1 MKLNLSGWRK
11 YAHAKD
17 HTVLQHEDGH
27 QIRVMHSALSPKLRG
42 ELAKLPLM
50 EGPDE
55 DDDESKE
62 SVQNQKLHQSKQSL
76 DRPAIRG
83 ELDSEM
89 QAQSEEYETPQMMA
103 GGGEAD
109 SQVDRPPVQINIGQ
123 PPQMNI
129 PEAGMNN
136 VDPGNRPL
144 GANPNDPAVLAA
156 LQKQMAPPPP
166 SPAEMQVQAETQGAP
181 AAPLSTQAKAPQG
194 DMPAPEAQPG
204 IGAPSQAQAATDSLV
219 GANPMAAAQELKRA
233 VWQQQGAESE
243 QAKAEADIQQR
254 QADLEEASLKHYM
267 GTVQSLNSERQALLS
282 DIQAQHIDPSHY
294 WNSKDAGSKVAAG
307 IGLILGGIGAGAT
320 GGPNQALEFLN
331 RNIDRDIQAQMAN
344 LGKKNTLLSANLQ
357 QFDNEKDAIAM
368 TRIMQMDIVSNQLKA
383 AAARAQDPLAK
394 SRAMAASIAID
405 QQAGQAM
412 QKLAAQ
418 NLVAQL
424 VSGANKDPSKLQE
437 TINVLRQVD
446 PEAAKELQQRLV
458 PGLGVASTPGDADKV
473 KELKATVDT
482 AQDGLN
488 RLQRMNKVPFK
499 SLSPTM
505 RAEAETIAQ
514 SLVGLLRAPIT
525 GPGALNEGERK
536 MLEGL
541 VANPTAIFS
550 LSAANKMRLKVL
562 SERLEKSLQMTANA
576 RGVQYDP
583 AIRQGQEMQMRNGV
597 PYVKVPGDWARV
609 K

>member
-11 YAHAKD
+11 YAHDKD

-27 QIRVMHSALSPKLRG
+27 QIKVMHSALSPKYRAD
-42 ELAKLPLM
+42 LARLPLM
-50 EGPDE
+50 G
-55 DDDESKE
+55 DDESEEK
-62 SVQNQKLHQSKQSL
+62 VQNQKLHQSKQSL
-76 DRPAIRG
+76 DRPAIRE

-109 SQVDRPPVQINIGQ
+109 AEQSDRPPVQINIGQ
-123 PPQMNI
+123 PPQMSI
-129 PEAGMNN
+129 PEASMNA

-156 LQKQMAPPPP
+156 LQKQMAPPP

-181 AAPLSTQAKAPQG
+181 AAPLSTQAQAPQG

-204 IGAPSQAQAATDSLV
+204 IGAPSQAQAATESLV

-243 QAKAEADIQQR
+243 QARAEADIQQR
-254 QADLEEASLKHYM
+254 QASLEEASLGHYM
-267 GTVQSLNSERQALLS
+267 STVQSLNSERQALLH

-424 VSGANKDPSKLQE
+424 VSGANKDPSRLQE

-550 LSAANKMRLKVL
+550 LSAANKTRLKVL

-583 AIRQGQEMQMRNGV
+583 AIRQGQEVQMRNGV
-597 PYVKVPGDWARV
+597 PYVKVPGGWQRAR
-609 K
+609 